1 MLPLYLDI
9 NPIHDASTTLNK
21 EQTEFRI
28 QATPTSFEQDLVN
41 LEDFMNGDLIS
52 VFTNLSL
59 SDQRPLEYFKEP
71 SFLDEDFD
79 IISRFEF
86 KSSKRIKARIKKSKY
101 SPSII
106 ID

>member
-9 NPIHDASTTLNK
+9 NPSHDASTTLNK
-21 EQTEFRI
+21 EQIEFRI
-28 QATPTSFEQDLVN
+28 QAIPTSFEQDLVN
-41 LEDFMNGDLIS
+41 LEEFMNGDLIS
-52 VFTNLSL
+52 VFTNVSL
-59 SDQRPLEYFKEP
+59 SNQRPLEYIKE
-71 SFLDEDFD
+71 SSSLDDDFD

-86 KSSKRIKARIKKSKY
+86 QSSKRIKARIKKTEY